1 MKLYPIQC
9 GNFKL
14 DGGAMFGVVPKS
26 LWERTNPADSKNLI
40 ELGTRSLLVEDG
52 KKLILIDCGLGN
64 KQDEKF
70 FGHYSLYGDE
80 SLDKNLKKFGF
91 VREDITD
98 VFLTHLHFDHCGG
111 AIEWNDDK
119 SGYRPAFKNAQFW
132 TNENHWQWATEPNPR
147 EKASF
152 LKENILPMQESG
164 QLQFLPTPKTGNYGF
179 APDLKMDVIFVDGH
193 TEKQMLP
200 VIQYQ
205 EKTIVFAADLI
216 PTAGHIPQVYVMGY
230 DTRPLLTMEEKGK
243 FLKQCVENEYLLFF
257 EHDAHHELASLK
269 MFLSLMMFLDTK
281 MQSAISNQQSAINVS
296 AESRKQKAESKIIG
310 ITGGIGSGKS
320 TVSKFI
326 EELGFPVYD
335 SDFWAKELVNVDEN
349 LKSRIIELL
358 GEESYDE
365 NGKYNRKFVAENVFE
380 NQELLLK
387 LNQIIHPAVK
397 IHFEN
402 WVNAQNAE
410 FVFKETAL
418 LFELK
423 LNESCYQSI
432 LVTADENIRIK
443 RVMDRDGRT
452 YREVKEIID
461 KQMPEVDKVKLADF
475 VIQNNTDLESLKEF
489 THQVIDE
496 LQRMDL

>member
-1 MKLYPIQC
+1 MEA
-9 GNFKL
+9 G
-14 DGGAMFGVVPKS
+14 S
-26 LWERTNPADSKNLI
+26 S
-40 ELGTRSLLVEDG
+40 
-52 KKLILIDCGLGN
+52 
-64 KQDEKF
+64 
-70 FGHYSLYGDE
+70 
-80 SLDKNLKKFGF
+80 
-91 VREDITD
+91 
-98 VFLTHLHFDHCGG
+98 
-111 AIEWNDDK
+111 
-119 SGYRPAFKNAQFW
+119 
-132 TNENHWQWATEPNPR
+132 
-147 EKASF
+147 
-152 LKENILPMQESG
+152 
-164 QLQFLPTPKTGNYGF
+164 
-179 APDLKMDVIFVDGH
+179 H
-193 TEKQMLP
+193 TAK
-200 VIQYQ
+200 
-205 EKTIVFAADLI
+205 
-216 PTAGHIPQVYVMGY
+216 
-230 DTRPLLTMEEKGK
+230 
-243 FLKQCVENEYLLFF
+243 
-257 EHDAHHELASLK
+257 
-269 MFLSLMMFLDTK
+269 
-281 MQSAISNQQSAINVS
+281 
-296 AESRKQKAESKIIG
+296 KIIG

-335 SDFWAKELVNVDEN
+335 SDFWAKELVNIDEN

-365 NGKYNRKFVAENVFE
+365 NGKYNRKFVAEKVFDH
-380 NQELLLK
+380 QELLLK

-443 RVMDRDGRT
+443 RVMNRDGRT

-475 VIQNNTDLESLKEF
+475 VIQNNTDLDTLKEF

>member
-1 MKLYPIQC
+1 
-9 GNFKL
+9 
-14 DGGAMFGVVPKS
+14 
-26 LWERTNPADSKNLI
+26 
-40 ELGTRSLLVEDG
+40 
-52 KKLILIDCGLGN
+52 
-64 KQDEKF
+64 
-70 FGHYSLYGDE
+70 
-80 SLDKNLKKFGF
+80 
-91 VREDITD
+91 
-98 VFLTHLHFDHCGG
+98 
-111 AIEWNDDK
+111 
-119 SGYRPAFKNAQFW
+119 
-132 TNENHWQWATEPNPR
+132 
-147 EKASF
+147 
-152 LKENILPMQESG
+152 
-164 QLQFLPTPKTGNYGF
+164 
-179 APDLKMDVIFVDGH
+179 
-193 TEKQMLP
+193 
-200 VIQYQ
+200 
-205 EKTIVFAADLI
+205 
-216 PTAGHIPQVYVMGY
+216 
-230 DTRPLLTMEEKGK
+230 
-243 FLKQCVENEYLLFF
+243 
-257 EHDAHHELASLK
+257 
-269 MFLSLMMFLDTK
+269 MMFLDTK

-335 SDFWAKELVNVDEN
+335 SDFWAKELVNIDEN

-365 NGKYNRKFVAENVFE
+365 NGKYNRKFVAEKVFDH
-380 NQELLLK
+380 QELLLQ

-397 IHFEN
+397 INFEN
-402 WVNAQNAE
+402 WVNAQTAE

-489 THQVIDE
+489 TQQVIDE

>member
-1 MKLYPIQC
+1 MEA
-9 GNFKL
+9 G
-14 DGGAMFGVVPKS
+14 S
-26 LWERTNPADSKNLI
+26 LHT
-40 ELGTRSLLVEDG
+40 G
-52 KKLILIDCGLGN
+52 K
-64 KQDEKF
+64 
-70 FGHYSLYGDE
+70 
-80 SLDKNLKKFGF
+80 
-91 VREDITD
+91 
-98 VFLTHLHFDHCGG
+98 
-111 AIEWNDDK
+111 
-119 SGYRPAFKNAQFW
+119 
-132 TNENHWQWATEPNPR
+132 
-147 EKASF
+147 
-152 LKENILPMQESG
+152 
-164 QLQFLPTPKTGNYGF
+164 
-179 APDLKMDVIFVDGH
+179 
-193 TEKQMLP
+193 
-200 VIQYQ
+200 
-205 EKTIVFAADLI
+205 
-216 PTAGHIPQVYVMGY
+216 
-230 DTRPLLTMEEKGK
+230 
-243 FLKQCVENEYLLFF
+243 
-257 EHDAHHELASLK
+257 
-269 MFLSLMMFLDTK
+269 
-281 MQSAISNQQSAINVS
+281 
-296 AESRKQKAESKIIG
+296 KIIG

-335 SDFWAKELVNVDEN
+335 SDFWAKELVNIDKN

-365 NGKYNRKFVAENVFE
+365 NGKYNRKFVAEKVFDH
-380 NQELLLK
+380 QELLLK

-402 WVNAQNAE
+402 WVKAQNAE

-496 LQRMDL
+496 LKRMDL

>member
-1 MKLYPIQC
+1 MEA
-9 GNFKL
+9 G
-14 DGGAMFGVVPKS
+14 S
-26 LWERTNPADSKNLI
+26 LHT
-40 ELGTRSLLVEDG
+40 G
-52 KKLILIDCGLGN
+52 K
-64 KQDEKF
+64 
-70 FGHYSLYGDE
+70 
-80 SLDKNLKKFGF
+80 
-91 VREDITD
+91 
-98 VFLTHLHFDHCGG
+98 
-111 AIEWNDDK
+111 
-119 SGYRPAFKNAQFW
+119 
-132 TNENHWQWATEPNPR
+132 
-147 EKASF
+147 
-152 LKENILPMQESG
+152 
-164 QLQFLPTPKTGNYGF
+164 
-179 APDLKMDVIFVDGH
+179 
-193 TEKQMLP
+193 
-200 VIQYQ
+200 
-205 EKTIVFAADLI
+205 
-216 PTAGHIPQVYVMGY
+216 
-230 DTRPLLTMEEKGK
+230 
-243 FLKQCVENEYLLFF
+243 
-257 EHDAHHELASLK
+257 
-269 MFLSLMMFLDTK
+269 
-281 MQSAISNQQSAINVS
+281 
-296 AESRKQKAESKIIG
+296 KIIG

-326 EELGFPVYD
+326 EELEFPVYD
-335 SDFWAKELVNVDEN
+335 SDFWAKELVNIDEN

-365 NGKYNRKFVAENVFE
+365 NGKYNRKFVAEKVFD
-380 NQELLLK
+380 NQELLLQ

-443 RVMDRDGRT
+443 RVMNRDGRT

-475 VIQNNTDLESLKEF
+475 VIQNNTDLDTLKEF